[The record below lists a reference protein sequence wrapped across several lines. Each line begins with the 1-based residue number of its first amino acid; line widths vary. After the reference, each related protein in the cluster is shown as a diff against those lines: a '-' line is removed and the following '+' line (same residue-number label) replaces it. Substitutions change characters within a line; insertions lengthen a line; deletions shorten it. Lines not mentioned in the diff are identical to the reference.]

1 MKTSEKLSS
10 IDRAA
15 EHALEARRR
24 IERAVE
30 DGRVPVWVLDTCE
43 AWERAALAYG
53 AAMAR
58 GEENSP
64 PPMTMPMSSLMH

>member
-1 MKTSEKLSS
+1 MKTNEKTSS

-15 EHALEARRR
+15 EHALQARRR

-58 GEENSP
+58 HQSTPSP
-64 PPMTMPMSSLMH
+64 MMLPMSSAVH